1 MSGASSGVSSVA
13 PSILASSLTS
23 PISSATAI
31 SASPSSGPASIVAV
45 ARQGCN
51 LAGLVLLIEC
61 WEGLVQGSYHLHL
74 LGREE
79 DLVSGLENLFVGLTV
94 KGPVA
99 YMSEDIHWQFHGP
112 DG

>member
-1 MSGASSGVSSVA
+1 MSGAPSGVSSVA

-79 DLVSGLENLFVGLTV
+79 DLVSGLENSLVCRTGELLI
-94 KGPVA
+94 A
-99 YMSEDIHWQFHGP
+99 YVSENIYWQFH
-112 DG
+112 